1 MSTPDNPDPA
11 DFAGD
16 EDDVAIDEALA
27 ALTSGMPLTATAEED
42 EGLGEDTI
50 GEAEPEFDEDGED
63 DDGTD
68 DAADDMI
75 GSLEVPQASDA
86 PINFAEPGEEMM
98 EEMAVVPIEELRGPI
113 SVELPEA
120 APAPEQERRLAQ
132 LEQLADALI
141 EAENTRE
148 GQKIKRKVTASA
160 TGAAGAGLVPV
171 VLMLTGAFNLDPEL
185 AATLSAGV
193 AALASFATGYLTPE
207 RKPALDPVVATK
219 AKKQRTRRK

>member
-1 MSTPDNPDPA
+1 MSTPENPA

-27 ALTSGMPLTATAEED
+27 ALTSGMPMTATADED
-42 EGLGEDTI
+42 EELGEDTI
-50 GEAEPEFDEDGED
+50 GEAEPEFDEDVED
-63 DDGTD
+63 DDGAD

-75 GSLEVPQASDA
+75 GALEVPPASEA
-86 PINFAEPGEEMM
+86 PINFAEPGGE
-98 EEMAVVPIEELRGPI
+98 IEEAVMPLPMP
-113 SVELPEA
+113 ELEVGTTSD
-120 APAPEQERRLAQ
+120 QDRRLAQ

-141 EAENTRE
+141 DAENTRE
-148 GQKIKRKVTASA
+148 TQTVKRKVKASA

-193 AALASFATGYLTPE
+193 AALASFLTGYLTPE
-207 RKPALDPVVATK
+207 RQPALDPVVATK
-219 AKKQRTRRK
+219 VKKRRTRRQ

>member
-27 ALTSGMPLTATAEED
+27 ALTSGALLTATAEED
-42 EGLGEDTI
+42 EELGEDTV
-50 GEAEPEFDEDGED
+50 GEAEPEFDAEDED

-75 GSLEVPQASDA
+75 GALEVPQASDA
-86 PINFAEPGEEMM
+86 PINFEEPGEEM
-98 EEMAVVPIEELRGPI
+98 EEEVAVVPVALAEPE
-113 SVELPEA
+113 VELTSD
-120 APAPEQERRLAQ
+120 QDRRLAQ

-141 EAENTRE
+141 DAENTRE

-193 AALASFATGYLTPE
+193 AALASFVTGYLTPE
-207 RKPALDPVVATK
+207 RQPALDPVVSTK
-219 AKKQRTRRK
+219 VKKRRAAGR

>member
-42 EGLGEDTI
+42 EELGEDTI
-50 GEAEPEFDEDGED
+50 GEAEPEFDEDE

-75 GSLEVPQASDA
+75 GALEVPLASDA

-98 EEMAVVPIEELRGPI
+98 EDMAAVPMDELRGTPI
-113 SVELPEA
+113 VVEELAEA
-120 APAPEQERRLAQ
+120 AVAPEQDRRLAQ

-141 EAENTRE
+141 DAENTRE

-193 AALASFATGYLTPE
+193 AALASFLTGYLTPE
-207 RKPALDPVVATK
+207 RQPALDPVVATK
-219 AKKQRTRRK
+219 VKKQRRPRK